1 MTGACGCPYIVSS
14 IKQWRELLALQDGI
28 PQCAYTKKTAH
39 EAKLVVDH
47 IVPLAKGGKNEV
59 SNYQFLCEEE
69 NLKKWAKPD
78 KYWSQDLY
86 YDRHHYPDKFR
97 YAQDSLAY
105 RQILAY
111 ATHFQRPWSRI
122 NRIVHLLAWIT
133 GAGKT
138 MAIHAICFALNQI
151 LRGDK
156 GVAYPGVDRILVL
169 VKEQALR
176 DQLQKELAEDVKE
189 YGICATSP
197 RVGVVENS
205 GDLENNYWLE
215 QRDIVVSC
223 LQQVWERE
231 KGIPRY
237 KMEPILG
244 EEAVIFFDE
253 PHFAVEQVAQLAE

>member
-1 MTGACGCPYIVSS
+1 MS

-78 KYWSQDLY
+78 KYWSQDFY
-86 YDRHHYPDKFR
+86 YDRHHYPEKFR

-111 ATHFQRPWSRI
+111 AAHFQRPWSRI

-151 LRGDK
+151 LRRDK
-156 GVAYPGVDRILVL
+156 GVAYPRVDRILVL

-244 EEAVIFFDE
+244 KEAVIFFDE